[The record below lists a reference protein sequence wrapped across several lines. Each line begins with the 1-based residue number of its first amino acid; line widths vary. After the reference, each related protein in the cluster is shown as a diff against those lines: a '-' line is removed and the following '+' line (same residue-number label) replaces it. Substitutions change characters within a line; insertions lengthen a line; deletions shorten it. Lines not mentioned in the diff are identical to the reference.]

1 MRTKDLLKKVTKIY
15 TLFSFAYV
23 GVKFI
28 QCRGLGKE
36 DDRHLIGRAIDALT
50 GDDVDYDD
58 IIIIDDTE
66 LHVSYNPYMQ
76 LFTNSIGAI
85 AIVMGTNVYTDV
97 HFRNMSKSTQKA
109 ILAHEMGHYKCNHT
123 PSITYTYDRLIHIL
137 TDRLIH
143 ILTYTYNRL
152 IHILKGKVLP
162 MELEADAYAV
172 NVVGKENMIKAL
184 LELKQYL
191 KGVSAKEIDLRIKA
205 IKETM

>member
-1 MRTKDLLKKVTKIY
+1 MMKRNVLKTIWKGYMLFSTIY
-15 TLFSFAYV
+15 T
-23 GVKFI
+23 GVKFL

-50 GDDVDYDD
+50 GYDVDYDD
-58 IIIIDDTE
+58 IIVIDDTE
-66 LHVSYNPYMQ
+66 LHVSYNPYIQ
-76 LFTNSIGAI
+76 LFTISIGST

-97 HFRNMSKSTQKA
+97 HFRNMSKSTQRA

-123 PSITYTYDRLIHIL
+123 PIPIIYTYD
-137 TDRLIH
+137 
-143 ILTYTYNRL
+143 RL
-152 IHILKGKVLP
+152 IHILKGKVLSI
-162 MELEADAYAV
+162 ELEADAYAA

>member
-1 MRTKDLLKKVTKIY
+1 MKKRNVLKNLWKGY

-23 GVKFI
+23 GVKFL

-50 GDDVDYDD
+50 GYDVDYDD
-58 IIIIDDTE
+58 IIMIDDTE

-76 LFTNSIGAI
+76 LFTNSIGST

-97 HFRNMSKSTQKA
+97 HFRNMSKSTQRA

-123 PSITYTYDRLIHIL
+123 PIPIIYTYD
-137 TDRLIH
+137 
-143 ILTYTYNRL
+143 RL
-152 IHILKGKVLP
+152 IHILKGKVLSI
-162 MELEADAYAV
+162 ELEADAYAA

>member
-1 MRTKDLLKKVTKIY
+1 MKKRNVLKDLWKGY

-23 GVKFI
+23 GVKFL

-50 GDDVDYDD
+50 GYDVDYDD
-58 IIIIDDTE
+58 IIMIDDTE

-76 LFTNSIGAI
+76 LFTNSIGST
-85 AIVMGTNVYTDV
+85 AIVMGANVYTDV
-97 HFRNMSKSTQKA
+97 HFRNMSKSTQRA

-123 PSITYTYDRLIHIL
+123 PIPIIYTHD
-137 TDRLIH
+137 
-143 ILTYTYNRL
+143 RL

-162 MELEADAYAV
+162 MELEADTYAA

-191 KGVSAKEIDLRIKA
+191 KGISAKEIDLRIKA

>member
-1 MRTKDLLKKVTKIY
+1 MKKRNVLKTIWKGYMLFSTIY
-15 TLFSFAYV
+15 T
-23 GVKFI
+23 GVKFL

-50 GDDVDYDD
+50 GYDVDYDD
-58 IIIIDDTE
+58 IIVIDDTE
-66 LHVSYNPYMQ
+66 LHVSYNPYIQ
-76 LFTNSIGAI
+76 LFTISIGST

-97 HFRNMSKSTQKA
+97 HFRNMSKSTQRA

-123 PSITYTYDRLIHIL
+123 PIPIIYTYD
-137 TDRLIH
+137 
-143 ILTYTYNRL
+143 RL
-152 IHILKGKVLP
+152 IHILKGKVLSI
-162 MELEADAYAV
+162 ELEADAYAA

>member
-1 MRTKDLLKKVTKIY
+1 MKTKDLLKKVAKGY

-23 GVKFI
+23 GVKFL

-36 DDRHLIGRAIDALT
+36 DDKHLIGRVIDTLT
-50 GDDVDYDD
+50 GCDVDYDD
-58 IIIIDDTE
+58 IVMIDDTE

-76 LFTNSIGAI
+76 LFTNTLGYI
-85 AIVMGTNVYTDV
+85 AVVVGTDVYTDV

-109 ILAHEMGHYKCNHT
+109 ILAHEMGHCKCNHT
-123 PSITYTYDRLIHIL
+123 AIPIIYTYD
-137 TDRLIH
+137 
-143 ILTYTYNRL
+143 RL
-152 IHILKGKVLP
+152 IHILKGKVLSI
-162 MELEADAYAV
+162 ELEADAYAA

-191 KGVSAKEIDLRIKA
+191 KGISAKEIDLRIKA

>member
-1 MRTKDLLKKVTKIY
+1 MKGKVIIMKKRNVLKNLWKGYLLLSTIY
-15 TLFSFAYV
+15 T
-23 GVKFI
+23 GVNFL

-50 GDDVDYDD
+50 GYDVDYDD

-76 LFTNSIGAI
+76 LFTISIGSI
-85 AIVMGTNVYTDV
+85 AIVMGTNVYTDA
-97 HFRNMSKSTQKA
+97 HFRSMSKSTQKA

-123 PSITYTYDRLIHIL
+123 PIPIIYTYD
-137 TDRLIH
+137 
-143 ILTYTYNRL
+143 RL

-162 MELEADAYAV
+162 MELEADTYAA

-184 LELKQYL
+184 LELKQYF
-191 KGVSAKEIDLRIKA
+191 KGISAKEIDLRIKA

>member
-1 MRTKDLLKKVTKIY
+1 MKTKDLLKKVAKGY

-23 GVKFI
+23 GVKFL

-36 DDRHLIGRAIDALT
+36 DDRHLIGRVIDTLT
-50 GDDVDYDD
+50 GCDVDYDN
-58 IIIIDDTE
+58 IVMIDDTE

-76 LFTNSIGAI
+76 LFTNSIGSI
-85 AIVMGTNVYTDV
+85 AVVMGTDVYTDV
-97 HFRNMSKSTQKA
+97 HFCNMSKPTQKA
-109 ILAHEMGHYKCNHT
+109 ILAHEMGHCKCNHT
-123 PSITYTYDRLIHIL
+123 PIPIIYTYD
-137 TDRLIH
+137 
-143 ILTYTYNRL
+143 RL
-152 IHILKGKVLP
+152 IHILKGKVLS
-162 MELEADAYAV
+162 MELEADAYAA

>member
-1 MRTKDLLKKVTKIY
+1 MKTKDLLKKVAKGY

-23 GVKFI
+23 GVKFL

-36 DDRHLIGRAIDALT
+36 DDRHLIGRAIDALI
-50 GDDVDYDD
+50 GYDVDYDD
-58 IIIIDDTE
+58 IVMIDDTE
-66 LHVSYNPYMQ
+66 LHVSYNPYMH
-76 LFTNSIGAI
+76 LFTNSIGGI
-85 AIVMGTNVYTDV
+85 AIVMGTNVFTDV

-137 TDRLIH
+137 
-143 ILTYTYNRL
+143 
-152 IHILKGKVLP
+152 KGKVLS
-162 MELEADAYAV
+162 MELEADAYAA

-191 KGVSAKEIDLRIKA
+191 KGISAKEIDLRIKA

>member
-1 MRTKDLLKKVTKIY
+1 MRTRTKDLLKKVAKGY

-23 GVKFI
+23 GVKFL

-36 DDRHLIGRAIDALT
+36 DDRHLISRVIDTLT
-50 GDDVDYDD
+50 GYDVDYDD

-76 LFTNSIGAI
+76 LFTNTLGYI
-85 AIVMGTNVYTDV
+85 AVVIGTNVYTDV

-109 ILAHEMGHYKCNHT
+109 ILAHEIGHCKCNHT
-123 PSITYTYDRLIHIL
+123 AIPIIYI
-137 TDRLIH
+137 
-143 ILTYTYNRL
+143 YNRL
-152 IHILKGKVLP
+152 IHILKGKVLSI
-162 MELEADAYAV
+162 ELEADAYAA

>member
-1 MRTKDLLKKVTKIY
+1 MKTKDLLKKVAKGY

-23 GVKFI
+23 GVKFL

-36 DDRHLIGRAIDALT
+36 DDRHLIGRVIDTLT
-50 GDDVDYDD
+50 GCDVDYDN
-58 IIIIDDTE
+58 IVMIDNTE

-76 LFTNSIGAI
+76 LFTNSIGSI
-85 AIVMGTNVYTDV
+85 AVVMGTDVYTDV
-97 HFRNMSKSTQKA
+97 HFRNMSKPTQKA
-109 ILAHEMGHYKCNHT
+109 ILAHEMGHCKCNNHT
-123 PSITYTYDRLIHIL
+123 PIPIIYTYD
-137 TDRLIH
+137 
-143 ILTYTYNRL
+143 RL
-152 IHILKGKVLP
+152 IHILKGKVLS
-162 MELEADAYAV
+162 MELEADAYAA